1 MALTVSGALPVLR
14 RMNAPVAFSPTG
26 IWSKGVSLVSSRIPD
41 NSFAVPVAGTSSLP
55 PFDVTTRAPFRLPG
69 LVGENLTL
77 ITSLPLGS
85 TVAGLSW
92 PERLS
97 GYEIAEITRGA
108 VPVFLTV
115 NAFEAV
121 SPTATSAKSKEPSIL
136 PIGAGAGC
144 WGTGVSGFLASQ
156 EVESAKKA
164 TNNGRQAKWRIRFD

>member
-1 MALTVSGALPVLR
+1 MVLTVSGALPVLR

-26 IWSKGVSLVSSRIPD
+26 TCSKGVSLASSRMPD
-41 NSFAVPVAGTSSLP
+41 NSFAVPVAGTSNLP
-55 PFDVTTRAPFRLPG
+55 PFDVMTTAPCKLPG
-69 LVGENLTL
+69 LAGENLTW
-77 ITSLPLGS
+77 ITRVPLGS

-108 VPVFLTV
+108 VPVFWIV
-115 NAFEAV
+115 KFFAV
-121 SPTATSAKSKEPSIL
+121 VAPTATSAKSKEPSIL
-136 PIGAGAGC
+136 PIGAGAG

-164 TNNGRQAKWRIRFD
+164 TNNGR

>member
-1 MALTVSGALPVLR
+1 
-14 RMNAPVAFSPTG
+14 
-26 IWSKGVSLVSSRIPD
+26 
-41 NSFAVPVAGTSSLP
+41 
-55 PFDVTTRAPFRLPG
+55 
-69 LVGENLTL
+69 
-77 ITSLPLGS
+77 LGS
-85 TVAGLSW
+85 TVAGLLW

-115 NAFEAV
+115 NAFETV
-121 SPTATSAKSKEPSIL
+121 SPTEISAKSKEPSIF

-164 TNNGRQAKWRIRFD
+164 TNNGRQTKWRIRFD